1 MGQPRDDLYAKT
13 FGFPGTWMSDH
24 ELEKLRGE
32 LRELSRRC
40 LGAVPEYGVYLEA
53 RDPYR
58 HRIITLVYSKT
69 DDRPIAFSAM
79 VHWRVRLEEQGAP
92 QPVLHLGLVLVAP
105 EYRGRKVMYWTYH
118 KPLFW
123 FFLKRAFRP
132 FWITS
137 TTMEPVI
144 LGSVADSFSHVHPH
158 YDPRSGSGPTP
169 AHRAIARA
177 FVSEHGHEIGVW
189 AGAELDEERFVIR
202 GSSLGASRSLMIGYE
217 DTAKY
222 RIEEC
227 NEFCRELLDY
237 SRGDEIIQVGRV
249 DLATM
254 FRSFWW
260 TLSKARRRLLALR
273 PVRRRASGPP

>member
-1 MGQPRDDLYAKT
+1 MGRPRDDLYAKT
-13 FGFPGTWMSDH
+13 FRFPGTWMSDA
-24 ELEKLRGE
+24 ELGELRGE

-40 LGAVPEYGVYLEA
+40 LGAVPEYGVYLEE
-53 RDPYR
+53 REPYR
-58 HRIITLVYSKT
+58 TRIITLVYSKA

-79 VHWRVRLEEQGAP
+79 VLWRVRLEQRRAP
-92 QPVLHLGLVLVAP
+92 EPVLHLGLVLVAP
-105 EYRGRKVMYWTYH
+105 EYRGRRIMYWTYH

-158 YDPRSGSGPTP
+158 YDQSPGGGATP
-169 AHRAIARA
+169 AHLAIARS
-177 FVSEHGHEIGVW
+177 FVAEHGNEIGVW
-189 AGAELDEERFVIR
+189 EGAELDEERFVIR

-222 RIEEC
+222 RVEAC
-227 NEFCRELLDY
+227 NEFCRQLLDY

-260 TLSKARRRLLALR
+260 TLSKLRRRLAALR
-273 PVRRRASGPP
+273 PRRRRAAGAP